1 MVLRILD
8 HEYATNDR
16 PAIFVI
22 VIFVFG
28 KLLEVGLWA
37 QILEVAVA
45 DDLALDV
52 IRHIEVDAQ
61 DVRLDRNVGVKNIL
75 FASSFQIAILAFRSV
90 VYLN

>member
-16 PAIFVI
+16 SAIFVI
-22 VIFVFG
+22 CMFVCG

-37 QILEVAVA
+37 QIPEVAVA

-52 IRHIEVDAQ
+52 IVHVEVEAQ
-61 DVRLDRNVGVKNIL
+61 DVRLLCSR
-75 FASSFQIAILAFRSV
+75 
-90 VYLN
+90 